1 LSVCFLYRSYLSG
14 DIKYTNHIK
23 DLLSAYRKG
32 TIPKHW
38 KALYVVYDS
47 MTFNQWIEDFF
58 SRLQFLSSVLS
69 SSSSVSSSSSTMN
82 DLMKLFGSSFS
93 SIEYQLS
100 KMKYSDGILMAAR
113 QQMAKLHSWS
123 LEEMELFLDIGTS
136 SSSSANNTLMFGD
149 SPYDLRAS
157 GLIIQ
162 GAKYDSVK
170 HCIVFS
176 EELNEALPTSFFKW
190 RLKSSIVRKENENGY
205 DQITNASSSDSNTSH
220 SVIQLPIYY
229 TDNRKHLMHALYV
242 TVSPAS
248 GGGQVIPSYQW
259 AQRSVAI
266 VLQTSLQ

>member
-1 LSVCFLYRSYLSG
+1 
-14 DIKYTNHIK
+14 
-23 DLLSAYRKG
+23 
-32 TIPKHW
+32 
-38 KALYVVYDS
+38 

-58 SRLQFLSSVLS
+58 SRLQFLTNVLS
-69 SSSSVSSSSSTMN
+69 SSSSSAMN

-123 LEEMELFLDIGTS
+123 LEEMELFLDIGVS
-136 SSSSANNTLMFGD
+136 SSSSNSTWMFGD

-162 GAKYDSVK
+162 GAKYDATK

-176 EELNEALPTSFFKW
+176 EELNETLPMAFFKW
-190 RLKSSIVRKENENGY
+190 RLKSSIVRKGTENGY
-205 DQITNASSSDSNTSH
+205 DKINNASSSASH

-242 TVSPAS
+242 TVSPSS
-248 GGGQVIPSYQW
+248 GGGQVIHSYQW